1 TIRPPHS
8 QSTLPCSIGS
18 WTPSLVLDGPGR
30 SSTHAGRLPGSL
42 RVRPAREG
50 GAVEDQ
56 LRDLAEIA
64 DMVDGIAIDEQQV
77 GALAD
82 RDLAEIGRV
91 AADEARVRGVPARSQ
106 TASVTTTGTCAA
118 TITRTAS
125 ADSSSRH
132 GAWASASTPPRTA
145 SIASAELPMWAID
158 RTPAA

>member
-64 DMVDGIAIDEQQV
+64 DMVDGIAIDEQQL

-91 AADEARVRGVPARSQ
+91 AADEARVLPVAARKASPGVRPAS
-106 TASVTTTGTCAA
+106 TSFT
-118 TITRTAS
+118 
-125 ADSSSRH
+125 SSR
-132 GAWASASTPPRTA
+132 WRP
-145 SIASAELPMWAID
+145 
-158 RTPAA
+158 